1 MEGYAYYNGKIGRCD
16 DISVPLTDRL
26 IYFGDGVY
34 DVIIGHSG
42 KMLMLDDHIDRLLQN
57 AAHLNIIHNL
67 AKKEIISLIY
77 NLINISGYKSYLIY
91 ISCSRGAD
99 ERRHSYL
106 DCTSVNLLITIRKF
120 YPQFNGS
127 LNLITMDDSR
137 YDFCNI
143 KTVNLI
149 PSVIAATKAEMQ
161 GCDEAIFIKDG
172 IITECAHSNIFILK
186 DNNLITH
193 PESKH
198 ILSGITRKY
207 LITIA
212 AELGIST
219 VERGF
224 TQEELFCAEEVIVT
238 STTKFAKEALTING
252 VDVGGK
258 NPRLLSTLKNHLYHF
273 YHNI

>member
-16 DISVPLTDRL
+16 DISIPLTDRL

-34 DVIIGHSG
+34 DVILGHSG
-42 KMLMLDDHIDRLLQN
+42 RMFLPDDHIDRLVKSM
-57 AAHLNIIHNL
+57 ARLNIIHNL
-67 AKKEIISLIY
+67 SKKELISLIY
-77 NLINISGYKSYLIY
+77 KLINISGYKSYLIY

-106 DCTSVNLLITIRKF
+106 DCTSVNLLITIREF
-120 YPQFNGS
+120 YPQFSGA

-137 YDFCNI
+137 YDYCNI

-193 PESKH
+193 PESSC

-207 LITIA
+207 LIKIA
-212 AELGIST
+212 AECGISI

-224 TQEELFCAEEVIVT
+224 TQEELFDADEVIVT
-238 STTKFAKEALTING
+238 STTKFVKEALTING
-252 VDVGGK
+252 ICVGGK
-258 NPRLLSTLKNHLYHF
+258 NPGLLSTLKNHLF
-273 YHNI
+273 DLYHNI